1 MKNNITYVFSGPRKD
16 SYINN
21 SVEAKEFYYGVFNPE
36 FDKSNINIVD
46 FQSKK
51 SIPNLLLQFFD
62 KVFTKLF
69 SLPFYTAKLT
79 TFENFKTLKNS
90 SHIFLI
96 NENVGCSALLLLL
109 FLNKKRVKISMFVM
123 GLYSKR
129 LRFKYLK
136 TFHYF
141 LIKLLVSQVDFVHFL
156 GKGEFNKACKT
167 HPKLSKKFNYFPF
180 SIDAEFWTS
189 NEAFRL
195 KDNEDIL
202 FVGND
207 GNRDANLLIDIAKA
221 MPEYQF
227 IFVSKIPKLQD
238 IELPNVKLI
247 SGSWGDKALTD
258 SELRKIY
265 NNARLTIIPLK
276 ESSQPSGQSV
286 ALQSMSVG
294 VPVLI
299 SKTTGFWDEEIF
311 ENNTHLFF
319 QNDNNPSSW
328 SKIIEDLY
336 KNIKKTEYVSNNAKI
351 LTNKHFDLNNFYKRL
366 ESYL

>member
-1 MKNNITYVFSGPRKD
+1 M
-16 SYINN
+16 
-21 SVEAKEFYYGVFNPE
+21 
-36 FDKSNINIVD
+36 
-46 FQSKK
+46 
-51 SIPNLLLQFFD
+51 
-62 KVFTKLF
+62 
-69 SLPFYTAKLT
+69 
-79 TFENFKTLKNS
+79 
-90 SHIFLI
+90 
-96 NENVGCSALLLLL
+96 
-109 FLNKKRVKISMFVM
+109 
-123 GLYSKR
+123 
-129 LRFKYLK
+129 
-136 TFHYF
+136 
-141 LIKLLVSQVDFVHFL
+141 
-156 GKGEFNKACKT
+156 
-167 HPKLSKKFNYFPF
+167 
-180 SIDAEFWTS
+180 
-189 NEAFRL
+189 
-195 KDNEDIL
+195 

-258 SELRKIY
+258 SELREIY

-328 SKIIEDLY
+328 K
-336 KNIKKTEYVSNNAKI
+336 KI
-351 LTNKHFDLNNFYKRL
+351 LNICIKI
-366 ESYL
+366 

>member
-21 SVEAKEFYYGVFNPE
+21 SVEAKEFYYGVFNPK
-36 FDKSNINIVD
+36 FDKSCIKIVD

-109 FLNKKRVKISMFVM
+109 FFNKKRVKISMFVM
-123 GLYSKR
+123 GLYSKK
-129 LRFKYLK
+129 LRIKYFKSV
-136 TFHYF
+136 HNF

-180 SIDAEFWTS
+180 SIDTDFW
-189 NEAFRL
+189 NANKAFRL
-195 KDNEDIL
+195 KDNENIL

-207 GNRDANLLIDIAKA
+207 GNRDANLLIDIAKS

-227 IFVSKIPKLQD
+227 IFVSKIPQLQN
-238 IELPNVKLI
+238 IELSNVKLI

-258 SELRKIY
+258 SELREIY

-299 SKTTGFWDEEIF
+299 SKTDGFWDPGRF
-311 ENNTHLFF
+311 ESNENILYPRSRKHPQFF
-319 QNDNNPSSW
+319 
-328 SKIIEDLY
+328 
-336 KNIKKTEYVSNNAKI
+336 
-351 LTNKHFDLNNFYKRL
+351 
-366 ESYL
+366 ES

>member
-36 FDKSNINIVD
+36 FDKSNIKIVD

-123 GLYSKR
+123 GLYSKK
-129 LRFKYLK
+129 LRIKYFKSV
-136 TFHYF
+136 HDF

-156 GKGEFNKACKT
+156 GKGEFNKA
-167 HPKLSKKFNYFPF
+167 
-180 SIDAEFWTS
+180 
-189 NEAFRL
+189 
-195 KDNEDIL
+195 
-202 FVGND
+202 
-207 GNRDANLLIDIAKA
+207 
-221 MPEYQF
+221 
-227 IFVSKIPKLQD
+227 
-238 IELPNVKLI
+238 
-247 SGSWGDKALTD
+247 
-258 SELRKIY
+258 
-265 NNARLTIIPLK
+265 
-276 ESSQPSGQSV
+276 
-286 ALQSMSVG
+286 
-294 VPVLI
+294 
-299 SKTTGFWDEEIF
+299 
-311 ENNTHLFF
+311 
-319 QNDNNPSSW
+319 
-328 SKIIEDLY
+328 
-336 KNIKKTEYVSNNAKI
+336 
-351 LTNKHFDLNNFYKRL
+351 FYK
-366 ESYL
+366 

>member
-16 SYINN
+16 NYINN
-21 SVEAKEFYYGVFNPE
+21 SVEAKEFYYGVFNPK
-36 FDKSNINIVD
+36 FINSSIKIVD
-46 FQSKK
+46 FQAKK
-51 SIPNLLLQFFD
+51 SVPNLLLQFFD

-69 SLPFYTAKLT
+69 SLPFYTARLT
-79 TFENFKTLKNS
+79 TFENLKTFKNS
-90 SHIFLI
+90 THIFLI

-129 LRFKYLK
+129 LRFKYFK
-136 TFHYF
+136 IVHYF

-156 GKGEFNKACKT
+156 GKGEFNKACKK

-180 SIDAEFWTS
+180 SIDSEFWTP
-189 NEAFRL
+189 NESFRL
-195 KDNEDIL
+195 QDNDDIL
-202 FVGND
+202 FIGND
-207 GNRDANLLIDIAKA
+207 GNRDANLLVDIAKA

-227 IFVSKIPKLQD
+227 IFVSKIPELQD
-238 IELPNVKLI
+238 IKLSNVKLI

-258 SELRKIY
+258 SELREIY
-265 NNARLTIIPLK
+265 NKARLTIIPLK

-286 ALQSMSVG
+286 ALQSMSIG

-299 SKTTGFWDEEIF
+299 TKTTGFWDVEMF
-311 ENNTHLFF
+311 EDNTHLFF
-319 QNDNNPSSW
+319 QTDNDVSSW
-328 SKIIEDLY
+328 SKNIEDLY
-336 KNIKKTEYVSNNAKI
+336 KNIKKTEYIANNAKI